1 MNEDMMKGRWKQVR
15 GDVKK
20 WWGRLTDDDIQRIEG
35 SSDKLAGL
43 LQERYGYSRQAA
55 LEEIADF
62 LEKVEA
68 KLQAEPHNQ

>member
-1 MNEDMMKGRWKQVR
+1 MNEDVMKGRWKQMR

>member
-1 MNEDMMKGRWKQVR
+1 MNEDILKGRWNQMQ
-15 GDVKK
+15 GDLKK

-35 SSDKLAGL
+35 SKEKLAGI

-55 LEEIADF
+55 EEQVAMF

-68 KLQAEPHNQ
+68 RLQAEPHK

>member
-1 MNEDMMKGRWKQVR
+1 MNEDVMKGKWKQVR

>member
-1 MNEDMMKGRWKQVR
+1 MNEDVMKGRWKQVR

>member
-1 MNEDMMKGRWKQVR
+1 MNEDILKGRWNQMR
-15 GDVKK
+15 GDLKK

-35 SSDKLAGL
+35 SKEKLAGI

-55 LEEIADF
+55 EEQVAMF

-68 KLQAEPHNQ
+68 RLQAEPHK